1 MNLYKKRIA
10 FCLSD
15 QHTIPHGGLG
25 QFAKSFIETFTP
37 LGYKIDII
45 TDKPTSNL
53 TFKEYLEE
61 VGANFIWSPTAR
73 SYSAHTKTFMF
84 EDSYNFEKMSSFRD
98 AMMYALSKNLYDI
111 IICNT
116 LESFPGI
123 YALNLHKSVQIVYYT
138 HNESMVF
145 LDDRSWK
152 NEFTESFNEVFNAL
166 MRVKG
171 ITIGTQ
177 TLRNRNELL
186 AQKLYNSYELPIPM
200 TEKALLEEQH
210 TANREGVLW
219 IGRWEPRK
227 NPEEFIRVIKETGLP
242 AKIITNTNGAKKF
255 EEALQAIGA
264 KYEIKIGIYGKE
276 KVDFITSARVAYNPA
291 IRESFGL
298 AFYECMGHLPTV
310 AIKGMSWLDNFSNQ
324 WYWCEEKKNIPKLI
338 LKLYEDFPNSRVW
351 YSKSPLKDIAMDHV
365 LGIQA
370 WIDVFKSFIP
380 IESNSNRAAIN
391 DYDTINYSE
400 FIIKLNRK
408 DLAIDDVR
416 SVLTNK
422 TKFNIIYTDEHTY
435 LSKDPNFIPKE
446 DKVVTLES
454 LFG

>member
-1 MNLYKKRIA
+1 MKTYHKRIA

-25 QFAKSFIETFTP
+25 QFAKSFVETFTP

-53 TFKEYLEE
+53 AFKEYLEE
-61 VGANFIWSPTAR
+61 AGANFIWSPTAR

-98 AMMYALSKNLYDI
+98 AMMYALNQNLYDI

-123 YALNLHKSVQIVYYT
+123 YALNLHKSVQVIYYT

-152 NEFTESFNEVFNAL
+152 NEFTESFNELFNAL

-186 AQKLYNSYELPIPM
+186 AQKLFNSYELPIPM
-200 TEKALLEEQH
+200 TEKALLQEH
-210 TANREGVLW
+210 NKDREGVLW

-242 AKIITNTNGAKKF
+242 AKVITNTNGAKKF
-255 EEALQAIGA
+255 EDALKAIDA
-264 KYEIKIGIYGKE
+264 KYEIKIGIYGQE

-298 AFYECMGHLPTV
+298 AFYECMGQLPTV
-310 AIKGMSWLDNFSNQ
+310 ALKGMSWLNNFSPS
-324 WYWCEEKKNIPKLI
+324 WYFSADKKDIPALI
-338 LKLYEDFPNSRVW
+338 IKLYNEYADSKEW
-351 YSKSPLKDIAMDHV
+351 YKVSPLASIVDEHAM
-365 LGIQA
+365 GIQA
-370 WIDVFKSFIP
+370 WIDVFESFEP
-380 IESNSNRAAIN
+380 VESNSDRA
-391 DYDTINYSE
+391 TINEHSE
-400 FIIKLNRK
+400 IKYADYITKLNRK
-408 DLAIDDVR
+408 DLAVDDVR

-422 TKFNIIYTDEHTY
+422 TKFNIIYTEHHTY
-435 LSKDPNFIPKE
+435 LSKDPNFVPKE
-446 DKVVTLES
+446 EKTYLES
-454 LFG
+454 LFE

>member
-1 MNLYKKRIA
+1 M
-10 FCLSD
+10 
-15 QHTIPHGGLG
+15 T
-25 QFAKSFIETFTP
+25 
-37 LGYKIDII
+37 
-45 TDKPTSNL
+45 
-53 TFKEYLEE
+53 
-61 VGANFIWSPTAR
+61 
-73 SYSAHTKTFMF
+73 
-84 EDSYNFEKMSSFRD
+84 SFRD

-123 YALNLHKSVQIVYYT
+123 YALNLHKTVQIIYYT

-145 LDDRSWK
+145 LDDRTWK
-152 NEFTESFNEVFNAL
+152 NEFTESFNELFNAL
-166 MRVKG
+166 MHVKG

-177 TLRNRNELL
+177 TERNKNELRKQGF
-186 AQKLYNSYELPIPM
+186 ANSYELPIQMP
-200 TEKALLEEQH
+200 EKELLEH
-210 TANREGVLW
+210 HDNPRDGVLW

-242 AKIITNTNGAKKF
+242 AKVITNTNGARKF
-255 EEALQAIGA
+255 EEALKAIGA

-298 AFYECMGHLPTV
+298 AFYECMGQLPTV
-310 AIKGMSWLDNFSNQ
+310 AITGMSWLNNFSKQ
-324 WYWCEEKKNIPKLI
+324 HYFSDEKKNIPALV
-338 LKLYEDFPNSRVW
+338 LKLYEDFPDAKTW
-351 YSKSPLKDIAMDHV
+351 YAKNPLAYIKMEHAM
-365 LGIQA
+365 GIQA
-370 WIDVFKSFIP
+370 WIDIFNSFKP
-380 IESNSNRAAIN
+380 AESNSDRASIN
-391 DYDTINYSE
+391 EYDTINYSD

-408 DLAIDDVR
+408 DLAVDDVR

-435 LSKDPNFIPKE
+435 LSKDPNFVPKE
-446 DKVVTLES
+446 DKITTLES